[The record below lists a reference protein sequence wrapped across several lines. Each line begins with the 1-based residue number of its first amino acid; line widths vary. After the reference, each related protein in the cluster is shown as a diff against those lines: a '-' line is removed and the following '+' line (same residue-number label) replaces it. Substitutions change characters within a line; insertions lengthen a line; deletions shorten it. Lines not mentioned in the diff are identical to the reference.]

1 MFSTNPCR
9 QLRWGADGDTCFAM
23 LRALCGMPNVDSAIQ
38 ESCQSSLRGKHR
50 TCSCHI
56 MWYNVMCNCMRVYT
70 YIIILYYI
78 ILWHIILYYIKLYY
92 YIYIIMCVCA
102 CCLLTCGRTT
112 KERERVSRSPED
124 HGLVACPEWHS
135 SGSEELNGFF
145 QKDMIPAHPGFEI
158 LLRECFGLE
167 PW

>member
-56 MWYNVMCNCMRVYT
+56 MWYNVMCNCMRVYI
-70 YIIILYYI
+70 YYYIILYYI
-78 ILWHIILYYIKLYY
+78 ILWHIILDYIKLYY
-92 YIYIIMCVCA
+92 YIYNNVCVCA

-112 KERERVSRSPED
+112 KERESLPISGGSWTGRMPRMTQLWVRGTQWFLPERHDPSPSWIRD
-124 HGLVACPEWHS
+124 LIA
-135 SGSEELNGFF
+135 
-145 QKDMIPAHPGFEI
+145 
-158 LLRECFGLE
+158 
-167 PW
+167 